1 MRKLSFFLSC
11 AFILAAAV
19 TIQAHAQNWPNKPIR
34 IITAAP
40 PGGVVDIYARRHSP
54 YLQAELGQPIVVEN
68 KPGASG
74 AIAGEAAAKSPP
86 DGYSIFIAS
95 QNEFGLIGLL
105 GVPVH
110 YDADKDFTAVGLAVS
125 GYPLL
130 LANAQI
136 GARNVA
142 ELVAFTRTKPNALDC
157 ASNGVATVGHFVCA
171 IFAARTGIKMQ
182 FIPYKGSV
190 AAMTDAASGQVQV
203 VSAFYS
209 EAVPFITSGRLIPM
223 GVFGPSR
230 LPLLPNVPTMAEQGL
245 MDSELQ
251 TYTIYA
257 VPTGTPVDIQKKLNA
272 AVIKAATQTDVME
285 KLKAAGGIYLEMGL
299 EETQAWQKR
308 IQSRWSS
315 IARETGIKLEQ

>member
-1 MRKLSFFLSC
+1 MRKLSLFLSFASSLLV
-11 AFILAAAV
+11 AFTV
-19 TIQAHAQNWPNKPIR
+19 QAQAQNWPNKPIR

-40 PGGVVDIYARRHSP
+40 PGGIVDIYARRHSP
-54 YLQAELGQPIVVEN
+54 YLQAELGQPVVIEN

-74 AIAGEAAAKSPP
+74 AIAGEAAANSPP

-95 QNEFGLIGLL
+95 QNELGLIGLL
-105 GVPVH
+105 GVPVRYH
-110 YDADKDFTAVGLAVS
+110 ADKDFTAVGLAVY

-136 GARNVA
+136 GAKNVA
-142 ELVAFTRTKPNALDC
+142 ELVAYTKTKTTALDC

-171 IFAARTGIKMQ
+171 IFAARAGVKMQ

-190 AAMTDAASGQVQV
+190 AAMTDAVSGQVQV

-209 EAVPFITSGRLIPM
+209 EAIPFITAGRLIPV

-251 TYTIYA
+251 SYTIYA
-257 VPTGTPVDIQKKLNA
+257 VPTGTPVDVQRKLNA
-272 AVIKAATQTDVME
+272 AVIKAANQPDVME
-285 KLKAAGGIYLEMGL
+285 KLKAAGGGYLEMGL

-315 IARETGIKLEQ
+315 IARETGIQLEK